1 LTNVL
6 RKGER
11 SWPSSRGEVRL
22 WTPTGGPILLTLIG
36 RGESSALGE
45 VSAGIG
51 KALEAGRRSALF
63 VDGAELESYETR
75 RACAQRARKRSAWTP
90 PGRWRYNDGA
100 GQPESPWQ
108 ASMRWSIDNR
118 VGRLV
123 EIVMESRMT
132 VDETAQFRTRMW
144 SVLSQIAGKAV
155 IVVDMR
161 RAEMFGPD
169 VAERL
174 LQMLKT
180 DNPKVERSAYVLE
193 GNASFAMQV
202 ERIIREAAQSGDKN
216 RVPMRQ
222 TFRDKRQAQA
232 FAAELLDA
240 AERAQLERF
249 MATM

>member
-1 LTNVL
+1 
-6 RKGER
+6 
-11 SWPSSRGEVRL
+11 
-22 WTPTGGPILLTLIG
+22 
-36 RGESSALGE
+36 
-45 VSAGIG
+45 
-51 KALEAGRRSALF
+51 
-63 VDGAELESYETR
+63 
-75 RACAQRARKRSAWTP
+75 
-90 PGRWRYNDGA
+90 
-100 GQPESPWQ
+100 
-108 ASMRWSIDNR
+108 MRWSIDNR